1 MSYGT
6 RVLWAAGPR
15 RDEVAELDGGAQAVG
30 AVCALPLPGGV
41 RLAGGTEDGRIRVW
55 DPVSGAETLVL
66 GGPGAAVFALCA
78 VTVDGEVLL
87 AAGGAEGAVGAVQ
100 VWNPLSG
107 ERSRTLTGHSG
118 RLVNGLCAVPFGDHT
133 LLASGGDD
141 GTVRLWDPGSGRQV
155 RVLGIGTEPF
165 DGSHPVR
172 GLCAFALEGAT
183 VLAAG
188 GDDGTIRLWDAA
200 TGRLVHAFAGRPDTT
215 RGKTCVL
222 YAPGHAPVGIPGH
235 TGPVYTLCALSL
247 GGRTV
252 LVSGGSDGKVRV
264 WDPATGELVRAFDG
278 GAGLTFGVC
287 PVEAG
292 GRTLLAA
299 VGGGDY
305 GLRLWD
311 VGSGEPVRT
320 LRGHTGPVWGGVCA
334 LPLPGRTLLASGGG
348 KFDGMVRLW
357 DPAAE
362 PSPRSTDLRESLDT
376 VCAVPLGGDRTLVAT
391 GSTNGA
397 VRLWDAELGTRTDVV
412 DRNEVD
418 FTQRW
423 VSGVCAVPVGGRRL
437 LAAVSHNGTIRLHDP
452 ATGQDTRLIGYAH
465 TDAVGTYAV
474 TAEGELVSEEFTA
487 VCPVPADGRHLLA
500 TCGERFG
507 EHVANVRLWD
517 PATGEHVRTVAR
529 HKGKLRTLCALPLP
543 GDARPGSAPPDG
555 TSPDGTSPGRAL
567 LAGAGWDPYVWL
579 WDTGSDDR
587 PRELLGHRG
596 WVNALCAVPPGGDG
610 RTLLASGSH
619 DGTVRLWD
627 PGTGAAEQV
636 LGGHQDWVTGLC
648 VLPLGGGRT
657 LLASGS
663 KDRTVRLWG
672 RGERA
677 TGAEQDAH
685 ANAGADVGAETEA
698 FRCLAVIPVR
708 SPVSALAAA
717 DHRLFVTTSAGL
729 LSLALDD

>member
-1 MSYGT
+1 M
-6 RVLWAAGPR
+6 
-15 RDEVAELDGGAQAVG
+15 AELDGGAQAVG
-30 AVCALPLPGGV
+30 AVCALSLPGGV

-55 DPVSGAETLVL
+55 DPADGEETLVL

-78 VTVDGEVLL
+78 VAVGGEVLL
-87 AAGGAEGAVGAVQ
+87 AAGGAEGAAGAVQ

-107 ERSRTLTGHSG
+107 ERSHTLTGHTG

-141 GTVRLWDPGSGRQV
+141 GTVRLWDPGTGRQV
-155 RVLGIGTEPF
+155 RVLDIGTEPF

-172 GLCAFALEGAT
+172 GLCAFSLDGAT

-200 TGRLVHAFAGRPDTT
+200 TGRLVRAFAGRPDTT

-264 WDPATGELVRAFDG
+264 WDPVTGELVRAFDG
-278 GAGLTFGVC
+278 GAGLIFGVC

-311 VGSGEPVRT
+311 AGSGELVRT

-334 LPLPGRTLLASGGG
+334 LPLPGRALLASGGG

-357 DPAAE
+357 DPEAE
-362 PSPRSTDLRESLDT
+362 PPPQAPDLRESLAT

-412 DRNEVD
+412 DRKEAD
-418 FTQRW
+418 FNQLW
-423 VSGVCAVPVGGRRL
+423 VSGVCAVPVEGRSL

-452 ATGQDTRLIGYAH
+452 VTGRDTRLIGYAH
-465 TDAVGTYAV
+465 TDGAGTYAV

-487 VCPVPADGRHLLA
+487 VCPVAADGRHLLA

-517 PATGEHVRTVAR
+517 PATGGHVRTVAR
-529 HKGKLRTLCALPLP
+529 HKGKLRTLCALSLP
-543 GDARPGSAPPDG
+543 GDALPGD
-555 TSPDGTSPGRAL
+555 DLPGRAL

-587 PRELLGHRG
+587 PRELPGHRG
-596 WVNALCAVPPGGDG
+596 RVNALCAVPPGGAG

-663 KDRTVRLWG
+663 KDRTVRLWERD
-672 RGERA
+672 RGGRA
-677 TGAEQDAH
+677 TGAE
-685 ANAGADVGAETEA
+685 A
-698 FRCLAVIPVR
+698 FRCVAVIPVR

-729 LSLALDD
+729 LSHAIQDQLKDLNVCALTP